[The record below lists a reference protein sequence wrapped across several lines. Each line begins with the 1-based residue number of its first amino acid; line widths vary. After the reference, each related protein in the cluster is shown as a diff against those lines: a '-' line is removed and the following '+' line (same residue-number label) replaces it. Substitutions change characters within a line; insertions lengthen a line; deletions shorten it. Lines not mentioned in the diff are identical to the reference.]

1 MVHTLKNNERCPHG
15 IFRRWWIGKNGAQQ
29 WSKALDDEGGALGAI
44 EMIFKAGAATQ
55 QARIEALESLLRD
68 VHDDLLLRAVTDTQG
83 HKVVAVG
90 FSIWERMKKLLEL
103 ERREKILHESL
114 ECGHDLVEEQPCA
127 QCRLEARIEAL
138 KAAIGNINTQKEIV
152 MKYAKE
158 SDRLMAVGRMYQAI
172 ADAAALLEAEK

>member
-1 MVHTLKNNERCPHG
+1 MKLSDA
-15 IFRRWWIGKNGAQQ
+15 IG
-29 WSKALDDEGGALGAI
+29 
-44 EMIFKAGAATQ
+44 
-55 QARIEALESLLRD
+55 
-68 VHDDLLLRAVTDTQG
+68 
-83 HKVVAVG
+83 
-90 FSIWERMKKLLEL
+90 LEL

-172 ADAAALLEAEK
+172 ADAAALLQEPTK